1 MLLFTLSKFA
11 VLSLIINL
19 TTVNA
24 FPATGKLPGGFLL
37 ALPSGR
43 VLSQHHFPSR
53 LRHFSKQELS
63 TSLHELTD
71 CHLHGPQSSIDLCAK
86 PYESHEILPL
96 SASAVRIGGV
106 PLPTDNDYSI
116 SLTTHLIES
125 HRVTVARNAHGV
137 PIIVWLDGM
146 TLYPLSSKMFPGVL
160 IKSAR
165 SGEHLND
172 IATNRK
178 VTLDDDAIPIPT
190 VPNAHH
196 ANESFPTAL
205 SATEACQKGGSP
217 RQVEVA
223 VAFDAEYCNV
233 YSLNGEEAAQSLRA
247 LVAEAGK
254 AFSDDTCIR
263 LKAVSFD
270 GVCNTAKDP
279 YSQIGSD
286 PLEMFRQYWISN
298 MGSVKRDIAYF
309 VSGAEDGTSTA
320 GRAYLR
326 ATCNDAYGYGWA
338 EGNSP
343 AIFAHEMGHTLGADH
358 AESGLM
364 RPSLTGND
372 PLKFSAETLQQIFSF
387 VNDGGASSECLTNIS
402 GGGQSNPSSP
412 PSASPSNPPSL
423 SLYPSQSETS
433 LPSVSSTLTTIVS
446 STPSFTTTAQESV
459 DPSRSLP
466 PVSSSMSPKASK
478 APNVSKSPRP
488 SFSTLPSESPKLKMS
503 LSSYPTM
510 KPARSPKTS
519 IPPPRKSTPAE
530 PMPNLS
536 DSPEVSLPLAVPSES
551 PEPSM
556 LLEFSPMPSQLTT
569 DELDTCEISLGRMG
583 RPMSCSHWEEL
594 GSLGT
599 RIGSVLLRL
608 RQVHGRFRLLVQPQ
622 TDSQMGGDMKIAS
635 LTAFFS
641 FLTERSGAESFVK
654 RSFNKTETR
663 AQVNVH
669 PRFLKLPDGIH
680 CCGAT
685 LYINVSIT
693 VQRIIPFGSW
703 NYEGTSEAGGVFAFR
718 VKCKP
723 DCKNRSHSSF
733 GDDCPVCA

>member
-1 MLLFTLSKFA
+1 MIFFTFSKFA
-11 VLSLIINL
+11 VLFLIINITQL
-19 TTVNA
+19 SA
-24 FPATGKLPGGFLL
+24 LPAARGLRGGFSF

-43 VLSQHHFPSR
+43 VLRQDHLPSR
-53 LRHFSKQELS
+53 LRHLSKQELS
-63 TSLHELTD
+63 NSLHELTE
-71 CHLHGPQSSIDLCAK
+71 CHLHSPQSSIDLCAR

-96 SASAVRIGGV
+96 SASTARIDGV
-106 PLPTDNDYSI
+106 PLPTDKDYTI
-116 SLTTHLIES
+116 SLTTHLIDS
-125 HRVTVARNAHGV
+125 HRVTVARNVLGV
-137 PIIVWLDGM
+137 PVIAWMDGT
-146 TLYPLSSKMFPGVL
+146 TLYPFNSKMFPGVL
-160 IKSAR
+160 IKSAHGPNHNNNIL
-165 SGEHLND
+165 S
-172 IATNRK
+172 NRK

-190 VPNAHH
+190 VPDAHH
-196 ANESFPTAL
+196 ANDSFPTAL
-205 SATEACQKGGSP
+205 SATEACRKGGPP

-233 YSLNGEEAAQSLRA
+233 YSLNGEEATQSLRA

-263 LKAVSFD
+263 LKVVSFD
-270 GVCNTAKDP
+270 GVCNPGKDP

-387 VNDGGASSECLTNIS
+387 VNDGGASSECLTSTS
-402 GGGQSNPSSP
+402 GGGQSNPPPPSSP
-412 PSASPSNPPSL
+412 TPSESPSFSPSA
-423 SLYPSQSETS
+423 SQSETS
-433 LPSVSSTLTTIVS
+433 MPSLTPSTIVS
-446 STPSFTTTAQESV
+446 STPSPTNTAQKSV
-459 DPSRSLP
+459 APSRSVP
-466 PVSSSMSPKASK
+466 PMPSSIGPKPSKSPK
-478 APNVSKSPRP
+478 VSKSPRP
-488 SFSTLPSESPKLKMS
+488 SSSPLPSESPILKMS
-503 LSSYPTM
+503 SNPDPTM

-519 IPPPRKSTPAE
+519 APPPRKSTPAK
-530 PMPNLS
+530 PMPEISNSPDEPLS
-536 DSPEVSLPLAVPSES
+536 SPVPSDS

-556 LLEFSPMPSQLTT
+556 FLELLPTPSQPTT
-569 DELDTCEISLGRMG
+569 DDLDTCETSLRRMG
-583 RPMSCSHWEEL
+583 QPMPCTHWEEL

-599 RIGSVLLRL
+599 RMGSVSVRL
-608 RQVHGRFRLLVQPQ
+608 RQVHGRFRLLVQPL
-622 TDSQMGGDMKIAS
+622 SNSEMAGVMKITS
-635 LTAFFS
+635 MTALFS

-654 RSFNKTETR
+654 RSFNKAGTR

-669 PRFLKLPDGIH
+669 PRFLKLPEGLH

-685 LYINVSIT
+685 LYINVTIA
-693 VQRIIPFGSW
+693 VQRNIPFGSW
-703 NYEGTSEAGGVFAFR
+703 NYEGTSEAGGVYAFR
-718 VKCKP
+718 VKCRP
-723 DCKNRSHSSF
+723 DCKNRNHSSF